1 VRIATGTSPL
11 VAPIFEAGQAASD
24 QAALCAGRDVV
35 TYGELAQDVALR
47 RESLRRAGVAPGDRV
62 AILLPKSIAT
72 VETILAILAVD
83 AVYVPLNAR
92 AQPAQIARVLADI
105 RPKLLVTDRD
115 QVEAILAIAP
125 ELRIAV
131 PAGNGAEFE
140 FVPPRYPLPGAERV
154 APEQIAAVLYSSGST
169 GEPKGIMLS
178 HANIASFVDWAV
190 RTFDMHAEDRLASH
204 APLYFDLSLF
214 DIFGALARHATLCLL
229 DETSALF
236 PGQVRD
242 FVDANRIS
250 IWYSVPSALMRLQER
265 HAFQGLQSLRLVLF
279 AGEVFPTPILR
290 RLMADLPTP
299 EYVNLYGP
307 TETNVCTY
315 HRLPGVPREDTE
327 TLPIGRA
334 CEHLEVTIR
343 DAQGHALPAD
353 ATGEI
358 CVAGPAVMQGY
369 WQRPALTEETR
380 LAANVDSYRT
390 GDYGTR
396 TSGGLF
402 HFVGRRDQQ
411 VKLRGHRIELMA
423 LESVMHTHP
432 DVKEAAACVL
442 PDARSGGVLTIF
454 LAPFGAAPARGEV
467 LNFIAERLPPAY
479 RPDRIEVVE
488 ALPRTANGKCDRTA
502 LLARVGGAATSHGA

>member
-1 VRIATGTSPL
+1 MNLAAGASPL
-11 VAPIFEAGQAASD
+11 VSPIFQTGAAASR
-24 QAALCAGRDVV
+24 QAALCAGRELV
-35 TYGELAQDVALR
+35 TYGELAQRVALR
-47 RESLRRAGVAPGDRV
+47 RESLHRAGVVPGDRV
-62 AILLPKSIAT
+62 AICMPKSIAT
-72 VETILAILAVD
+72 VETILAILAAD

-92 AQPAQIARVLADI
+92 AQPAQIARILADI
-105 RPKLLVTDRD
+105 RPKLLLTGRDRM
-115 QVEAILAIAP
+115 AAMLAVAP
-125 ELRIAV
+125 ELRVAV
-131 PAGNGAEFE
+131 PSGEGPEFE
-140 FVPPRYPLPGAERV
+140 LVPPRYPLPGAERV
-154 APEQIAAVLYSSGST
+154 APQHVAAVLYSSGST

-178 HANIASFVDWAV
+178 HANIASFVAWAV
-190 RTFDMHAEDRLASH
+190 QTFDVRAEDRLASH

-236 PGQVRD
+236 PGQVRE
-242 FVDANRIS
+242 FVESNRIS

-265 HAFQGLQSLRLVLF
+265 RAFQGLQSIRLVLF

-315 HRLPGVPREDTE
+315 HRMPGAPRDDAE
-327 TLPIGRA
+327 TLPIGRS

-343 DAQGHALPAD
+343 DPHGAEMPAG

-380 LAANVDSYRT
+380 FAPGADTYRT

-396 TSGGLF
+396 TPEGLF

-423 LESVMHTHP
+423 LESVLHSHP
-432 DVKEAAACVL
+432 DVTEAAACVL
-442 PDARSGGVLTIF
+442 PDARSGGVLTVF
-454 LAPFGAAPARGEV
+454 VAPRGAAPAQSEM
-467 LNFIAERLPPAY
+467 LSFIAERLPPAY
-479 RPDRIEVVE
+479 RPDRIEMLD

-502 LLARVGGAATSHGA
+502 LLARAGEAAASQGA